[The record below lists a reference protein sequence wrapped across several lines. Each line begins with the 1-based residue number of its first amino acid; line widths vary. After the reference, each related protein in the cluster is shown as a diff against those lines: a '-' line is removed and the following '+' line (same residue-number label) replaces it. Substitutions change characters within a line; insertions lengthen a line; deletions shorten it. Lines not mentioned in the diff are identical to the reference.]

1 VLSLDSPR
9 PSSPITDLLK
19 NENRFASLL
28 EIDPKKG
35 ELLQKELQ
43 QDIDEQYQKLL
54 NLANQTNPKK
64 K

>member
-1 VLSLDSPR
+1 VLSLDSSR
-9 PSSPITDLLK
+9 RSLPITDLLK
-19 NENRFASLL
+19 NENRFAALL

-43 QDIDEQYQKLL
+43 QDVDEQYQKLL